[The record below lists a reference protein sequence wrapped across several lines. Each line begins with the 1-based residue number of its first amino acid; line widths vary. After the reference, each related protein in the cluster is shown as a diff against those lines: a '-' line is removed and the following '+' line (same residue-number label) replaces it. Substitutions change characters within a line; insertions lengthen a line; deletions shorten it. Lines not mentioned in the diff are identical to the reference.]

1 MLRTQALF
9 INFCVA
15 WDNAPTPEYDLYTF
29 SVWLLE
35 IPLQINF
42 YVKTLNHFIFY
53 LRKNKIQRTIA
64 GVQLLE
70 I

>member
-1 MLRTQALF
+1 MGQY
-9 INFCVA
+9 
-15 WDNAPTPEYDLYTF
+15 APTPEYDLYTF

-42 YVKTLNHFIFY
+42 YAKTLNHLIFY
-53 LRKNKIQRTIA
+53 LQKNKIQRTIA

-70 I
+70 IWLYF